1 MFYKTVSTAFTLIAE
16 VNRSQTTSEKCHEI
30 RENHQTTRINRS
42 GRPLQGFGCVGQ
54 PAITTELN
62 ELLNSAQKNPPDR
75 EAKF

>member
-16 VNRSQTTSEKCHEI
+16 VNRSQTTSEKCHEM
-30 RENHQTTRINRS
+30 RENQTTRINRS